1 MRSFNGGT
9 PSAFTSLRFKDCS
22 SKVIFGKILLIPVFH
37 HRRLA
42 EMFGKILL
50 SLSSLLLIKTQ
61 NYYKKKPDNSQEV
74 PGLFC
79 RFSFYLYIEKNNT
92 NRCCSLIPS
101 IYPVPSK
108 LHTKNHPF
116 PITLLGYALDLLV
129 TVSSMRYRTSTSAL
143 STSSSSRGLT
153 NLTLWDISS

>member
-22 SKVIFGKILLIPVFH
+22 SKVIFGKLLLMPDSH

-42 EMFGKILL
+42 ETFRKILL

-116 PITLLGYALDLLV
+116 SYHLAWLCPRPISNSQLHVLPHFHLCPIYLV
-129 TVSSMRYRTSTSAL
+129 VFKGSY
-143 STSSSSRGLT
+143 
-153 NLTLWDISS
+153 

>member
-116 PITLLGYALDLLV
+116 LSYHLAWLCPRPISNSQLHVLPHFHLCPIYLV
-129 TVSSMRYRTSTSAL
+129 VFKGSY
-143 STSSSSRGLT
+143 
-153 NLTLWDISS
+153 

>member
-22 SKVIFGKILLIPVFH
+22 SKVIFGKLLLMPDSH

-42 EMFGKILL
+42 ETFRKILL

-108 LHTKNHPF
+108 LHTKNPPF
-116 PITLLGYALDLLV
+116 SYHLAWLCPRPISNSQLHALPHFHLCPIYLV
-129 TVSSMRYRTSTSAL
+129 VFKGSY
-143 STSSSSRGLT
+143 
-153 NLTLWDISS
+153 

>member
-92 NRCCSLIPS
+92 NRCCLSFHLYFLYLQNCIQRIILFS
-101 IYPVPSK
+101 HCACLFCGISGEEGA
-108 LHTKNHPF
+108 LTGRRQN
-116 PITLLGYALDLLV
+116 TGLLW
-129 TVSSMRYRTSTSAL
+129 RQ
-143 STSSSSRGLT
+143 
-153 NLTLWDISS
+153 N